1 MAPKI
6 KIIGAGLAG
15 TEAANFLANLGYKVD
30 LYEKRPLVKSLAHH
44 TDLFGEL
51 VCSNSLKSKKSDN
64 ACGILKEEINLLGS
78 LMMEASRVSEVPAG
92 DSLAVDRTLFAEYIT
107 KKIKENKNITI
118 HYEDIESLDPSDG
131 YTLICTG
138 PLTEGTLLNEINR
151 ISGEKSS
158 GFFDASAPIIYK
170 NSIDF
175 SKVFVKGRYNQGEE
189 GYINCPMKKDEYI
202 RFYNEL
208 INAKKAPLHDFDTE
222 YFEGCL
228 PVEVI
233 ASRGVDTLRFGPLKP
248 KGLEHNGEEFYAV
261 VQLRQDD
268 LIGDFYNMVGF
279 QTNLTYPEQKRVFS
293 MIPGLENA
301 KFARYGLM
309 HRNSYVYAPK
319 VLNSDLSMKK
329 APNIFICG
337 QLSGV
342 EGYVESAASGLL
354 AAYYLLQRLN
364 QLEFKELSFYSVLGS
379 LVRYITHTGANNF
392 SPMNANFGI
401 VYKANK
407 DPKDIVRE
415 RALNSIEKFKAY
427 CHGN

>member
-1 MAPKI
+1 MKPKI
-6 KIIGAGLAG
+6 KVIGAGLAG
-15 TEAANFLANLGYKVD
+15 VEAANFLANHGYFVD
-30 LYEKRPLVKSLAHH
+30 LYEKRPNVKSPAHH

-64 ACGILKEEINLLGS
+64 A
-78 LMMEASRVSEVPAG
+78 
-92 DSLAVDRTLFAEYIT
+92 LFAEYIT
-107 KKIKENKNITI
+107 KKIKENKNIKI
-118 HYEDIESLDPSDG
+118 HYENIERIDVNDG

-138 PLTEGTLLNEINR
+138 PLTDETLLSEINR
-151 ISGEKSS
+151 LSNEKSS
-158 GFFDASAPIIYK
+158 SFFDASAPIIYK
-170 NSIDF
+170 DSIDF
-175 SKVFVKGRYNQGEE
+175 NKVFIKGRYNQKEE
-189 GYINCPMKKDEYI
+189 GYINCPMNKEEYFK
-202 RFYNEL
+202 FYNEL
-208 INAKKAPLHDFDTE
+208 INAKKAPLHDFDTD

-233 ASRGVDTLRFGPLKP
+233 ASRGIDTLRFGPLKP

-293 MIPGLENA
+293 LIPGLENA
-301 KFARYGLM
+301 RFARYGLM
-309 HRNSYVYAPK
+309 HRNSYVFAPK

-329 APNIFICG
+329 AKNVFIAG

-342 EGYVESAASGLL
+342 EGYVESAATGLL
-354 AAYYLLQRLN
+354 AAYYLYQRLEKK
-364 QLEFKELSFYSVLGS
+364 EFKELSFYSILGS
-379 LVRYITHTGANNF
+379 LTRYITHTGANNF

-407 DPKDIVRE
+407 DPKEIVRE
-415 RALNSIEKFKAY
+415 RALKAISDFKRY
-427 CHGN
+427 TNGN